1 MVLKQVQIQQLKN
14 LHSFFGH
21 YWYAFSVQSKQYT
34 YFSWRNKN
42 NKKKEAQSH
51 HARQSGF
58 MESNVL

>member
-42 NKKKEAQSH
+42 NKKKEA
-51 HARQSGF
+51 
-58 MESNVL
+58 